1 MQIRIIL
8 KVWNFLESL
17 GMVKQVTRNYWEFL
31 GILSISK
38 TIIIIIIIIII
49 IKTLFYEGNTK

>member
-8 KVWNFLESL
+8 KVWNFLEFL

-38 TIIIIIIIIII
+38 TEKKNVLGISENNLEWYTVAI
-49 IKTLFYEGNTK
+49 T